1 MKATT
6 YQYMGFNDTWLR
18 IIGIPV
24 VGFLM
29 PLLFFGYELSS
40 DTLDT
45 FIPKFFKSTTYTIL
59 YWEGVRYLTIQF
71 RKYYPHFHQT
81 RKRLLIQIPVVLVY
95 AALVELLLAD
105 ILCYPID
112 LIFGLEH
119 PSTPPMQGMAAAY
132 MIVLLWSAIYENIY
146 FYYQL
151 KQTLLEKEQAKR
163 DHVRSQLEGLRNQ
176 VNPHFLFNSLNTLMN
191 IIAEDQRLAIRYLKK
206 LSKVYRYILDIRRDE
221 VIPLQ
226 DELDFIHSY
235 VFLQK
240 ERFRGNLEVTFDIP
254 EAVLQHKI
262 VPLSLQIL
270 FENAIKHNVISSK
283 KPLHIDVFVRD
294 EKVIVQ
300 NNLQRKNQ
308 TMPSTKVGL
317 ENVRNRYRLVTDETV
332 TVNETAEYFEVALP
346 LIANVPQAAIA

>member
-18 IIGIPV
+18 IIAVPVIGIA
-24 VGFLM
+24 M
-29 PLLFFGYELSS
+29 PLLFFGFDASS
-40 DTLDT
+40 ATTLE
-45 FIPKFFKSTTYTIL
+45 ILNKIIISMTYTIL
-59 YWEGVRYLTIQF
+59 YWEGVRYITIRF
-71 RKYYPHFHQT
+71 RKWFPDFSQT
-81 RKRLLIQIPVVLVY
+81 RQRLLQQVPVILLY
-95 AALVELLLAD
+95 AALVDLFIAD
-105 ILCYPID
+105 FLCIPID
-112 LIFGLEH
+112 WAFGIEDH
-119 PSTPPMQGMAAAY
+119 ERPPMEGMAAAY

-176 VNPHFLFNSLNTLMN
+176 VNPHFLFNSLNTLMS
-191 IIAEDQRLAIRYLKK
+191 IITFDQKLAVRYLKK
-206 LSKVYRYILDIRRDE
+206 LSKVYRYILDIRKDE
-221 VIPLQ
+221 LIPLAE
-226 DELDFIHSY
+226 ELDFIHSY

-240 ERFRGNLEVTFDIP
+240 ERFRGNLEVTFDVP
-254 EAVLQHKI
+254 DDVLQHKI

-283 KPLHIDVFVRD
+283 KPLQIEVFVRE

-308 TMPSTKVGL
+308 VMPSTKVGL
-317 ENVRNRYRLVTDETV
+317 ENVKNRYRLVTDETV
-332 TVNETAEYFEVALP
+332 TVKETDNCFEVALP
-346 LIANVPQAAIA
+346 LIAHAPEAVTA